1 MSEES
6 KSAKALFI
14 DAAADL
20 LDISRTPLFGIFVD
34 AV

>member
-6 KSAKALFI
+6 ESAKALLI

-20 LDISRTPLFGIFVD
+20 LDISRTRLPGIFVD